1 MSDLF
6 VSYKAEDRA
15 RVAPLVQALEAEG
28 LGIWWDQ
35 HIGAGSDWRT
45 EIESHLEAARC
56 VVVAWSERATGPEG
70 RFVRDEAAAAQESGR
85 YVPVII
91 DRVRPPLG
99 FREVQAIDL
108 VGWKGQRDDP
118 RFQALVAAIHS
129 KLSGEA
135 PARIAPPAPVTQ
147 PRISRRAALAGG
159 AGTLVAA
166 AAGGFLLL
174 RPAPA
179 HAGRI
184 AVLPFANLSKD
195 THDYFADGLAEE
207 LRCALSRAGL
217 EVIGRTSSEAISTKD
232 TASIVRQLGI
242 SHILT
247 GSVRRSAEEMRVSAQ
262 LIAGRNGVQTW
273 AENYDREV
281 GDAIR
286 VQSDIAERVASSL
299 SVALGVIRKAVE
311 IGGTRDP
318 VAQDY
323 LLQGGE
329 LLREQGLTKEALA
342 QVIELDK
349 RAIARDPN
357 YARAVLNLG
366 QLQASYAGQFASS
379 PEESA
384 RWLADAEKTIRHGV
398 ALAPGFGP
406 GYAALA
412 DLDRGRLRYGP
423 ALAGFRK
430 ALLLAPSNPNTLTRA
445 LNALPWIGTLGEAEE
460 AARRLVSL
468 DPLSP
473 TAHSLLTLSL
483 SLAGRLDEAVAT
495 GRRAVE
501 LSPTNANALTQLA
514 YVHVSRNELDEALS
528 VSGKLSAGDFNRP
541 FVAGVVAARRGQ
553 ATGVDAGI
561 TALRGL
567 FGDFAS
573 YQFAQIH
580 AMSGALDKAF
590 EELAVAEKVKD
601 PGLMST
607 MRDPFLKSLRGDGRF
622 AALVDRLAFPIVDA
636 AVGASAKVL

>member
-15 RVAPLVQALEAEG
+15 RIVPLVEALEAEG
-28 LGIWWDQ
+28 LSIWWDQ
-35 HIGAGSDWRT
+35 HIGAGSDWRS
-45 EIESHLEAARC
+45 EIESRLEAARC
-56 VVVAWSERATGPEG
+56 VLVAWSERATGPEG
-70 RFVRDEAAAAQESGR
+70 RFVRDEAAAAQETGR
-85 YVPVII
+85 YLPVTI

-108 VGWKGQRDDP
+108 VGWKGQADDP
-118 RFQALVAAIHS
+118 RFQALLAGVRAR
-129 KLSGEA
+129 LSGEA
-135 PARIAPPAPVTQ
+135 PVNVRPFRSKAQPKVT
-147 PRISRRAALAGG
+147 RRAVLAGG
-159 AGTLVAA
+159 TGVAVAA

-174 RPAPA
+174 RPTPA

-184 AVLPFANLSKD
+184 AILPFANLSTG

-207 LRCALSRAGL
+207 LRGALSRAGL
-217 EVIGRTSSEAISTKD
+217 QVIGRTSSEAIADKD
-232 TASIVRQLGI
+232 TVSIVQQLGV

-247 GSVRRSAEEMRVSAQ
+247 GSVRRSDQAMRISAQ
-262 LIAGRNGVQTW
+262 LIAGKNGVETW

-286 VQSDIAERVASSL
+286 IQSDIAERVASAL
-299 SVALGVIRKAVE
+299 SIALGVIRKAVE

-318 VAQDY
+318 IAQDY
-323 LLQGGE
+323 VLEGDQ
-329 LLREQGLTKEALA
+329 LLRDQGLTKEALA
-342 QVIELDK
+342 QVVELNR
-349 RAIARDPN
+349 RAIARDPH

-379 PEESA
+379 PEEGA
-384 RWLADAEKTIRHGV
+384 RWLADAGKTIRHGV
-398 ALAPGFGP
+398 AIAPGFGP

-412 DLDRGRLRYGP
+412 DLDRGSLRYGP

-430 ALLLAPSNPNTLTRA
+430 ALLLAPNNPNTLTRA
-445 LNALPWIGTLGEAEE
+445 LNALPWIGTLAEAEE

-473 TAHSLLTLSL
+473 TAHSLLTLAL

-501 LSPTNANALTQLA
+501 LSPTNANAITQLA
-514 YVHVSRNELDEALS
+514 YVHVSRNELAEALS

-541 FVAGVVAARRGQ
+541 FVAGAVAARRGQ
-553 ATGVDAGI
+553 PAGVDSAI
-561 TALRGL
+561 AALRDM

-580 AMSGALDKAF
+580 AMAGAADRAF

-607 MRDPFLKSLRGDGRF
+607 MRDPFLQSLRGDGRF
-622 AALVDRLAFPIVDA
+622 AALIGRLAFPVVDA
-636 AVGASAKVL
+636 GIGGAR

>member
-6 VSYKAEDRA
+6 ISYKAEDRA
-15 RVAPLVQALEAEG
+15 RIAPLVQALEAEG
-28 LGIWWDQ
+28 ISLWWDQ
-35 HIGAGSDWRT
+35 HIGAGSDWRA
-45 EIESHLEAARC
+45 EIETRLEAARC
-56 VVVAWSERATGPEG
+56 VLVAWSERATGPEG
-70 RFVRDEAAAAQESGR
+70 RFVRDEAAAAQETGR
-85 YVPVII
+85 YLPITI
-91 DRVRPPLG
+91 DPVRPPLG

-108 VGWKGQRDDP
+108 VGWKGQGSDP
-118 RFQALVAAIHS
+118 RFQALLAAIRS
-129 KLSGEA
+129 RLSGDVPTDA
-135 PARIAPPAPVTQ
+135 VPRQPIAQ
-147 PRISRRAALAGG
+147 PRISRRTVLAGG
-159 AGTLVAA
+159 TGAAVAV
-166 AAGGFLLL
+166 AAGGYLLL
-174 RPAPA
+174 RPGTA

-184 AVLPFANLSKD
+184 AILPFANLSPD
-195 THDYFADGLAEE
+195 AQDYFAAGLAEE
-207 LRCALSRAGL
+207 LRGALSRAGL
-217 EVIGRTSSEAISTKD
+217 QVIGRTSSEAIAEKD
-232 TASIVRQLGI
+232 TAAIVRQLGV

-247 GSVRRSAEEMRVSAQ
+247 GSVRRSGEAMRVSAQ
-262 LIAGRNGVQTW
+262 LIAGRNGVETW
-273 AENYDREV
+273 AENYDRQA

-286 VQSDIAERVASSL
+286 IQSDIAERVASAL

-311 IGGTRDP
+311 IGGTSDP

-323 LLQGGE
+323 VVQGAE
-329 LLREQGLTKEALA
+329 LLRDQGLTREALA
-342 QVIELDK
+342 QVVELNK

-357 YARAVLNLG
+357 YARAVLSLG
-366 QLQASYAGQFASS
+366 QLQASYAGQFAPS
-379 PEESA
+379 PEEGA
-384 RWLADAEKTIRHGV
+384 RWLGEAEKTIRHGV

-430 ALLLAPSNPNTLTRA
+430 GLALAPSNPNTLTRA
-445 LNALPWIGTLGEAEE
+445 LNALPWIGTLAEAED

-473 TAHSLLTLSL
+473 TAFSLLTLAL
-483 SLAGRLDEAVAT
+483 SLAGRLDEAVAA

-501 LSPTNANALTQLA
+501 LSPTNANAITQLA
-514 YVHVSRNELDEALS
+514 YVLVSRNDLAEALS

-553 ATGVDAGI
+553 AAGVDAAI
-561 TALRGL
+561 AALRKL

-580 AMSGALDKAF
+580 AMSGAIDQAF
-590 EELAVAEKVKD
+590 KELLVAEEVKD

-622 AALVDRLAFPIVDA
+622 AALLGRLQFPIIDA
-636 AVGASAKVL
+636 GLATSS